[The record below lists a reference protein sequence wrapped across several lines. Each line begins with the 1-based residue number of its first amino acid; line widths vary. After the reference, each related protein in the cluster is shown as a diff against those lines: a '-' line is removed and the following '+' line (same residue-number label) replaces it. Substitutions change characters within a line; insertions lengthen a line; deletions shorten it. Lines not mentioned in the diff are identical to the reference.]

1 MRVVVPAAVNAG
13 EIISRM
19 REVVSAKNDAELAG
33 VLGLGHNA
41 PSNWRQR
48 KSPPYAFCANLA
60 QAHGISMDWLV
71 FGRGPKHL
79 SNATQPVI
87 RRAVDDSVGLSPA
100 ARRLTQFVGD
110 WDAARPEAEAI
121 WLEQHVKRTV
131 PEYAEWL
138 ADHSAT

>member
-1 MRVVVPAAVNAG
+1 MRVIGQAAVNAG
-13 EIISRM
+13 EVISRM
-19 REVVSAKNDAELAG
+19 REVVNAKNDAELAAI
-33 VLGLGHNA
+33 LGLGGNA

-48 KSPPYAFCANLA
+48 NSPPYAFCANLA
-60 QAHGISMDWLV
+60 AAEGISMDWLV
-71 FGRGPKHL
+71 FGRGPKRL
-79 SNATQPVI
+79 SHAAQPVV
-87 RRAVDDSVGLSPA
+87 RRAVDDGANLSPA

-138 ADHSAT
+138 ADHPSA